1 MDKILSQIEFYNI
14 LDETNFFFCCGESQF
29 IHICKAHDEVM
40 GCYYCEFD
48 YSKPCECE
56 EYDG

>member
-56 EYDG
+56 E